1 MADEQVALASSR
13 GARWAYLAAGHS
25 FVALGIIGAFL
36 PVMPTTVFL
45 ILAASC
51 YARASTRFYHQL
63 VSHPTFGPIVLDWR
77 EHRSMKART
86 KGMAVVMILV
96 TFAITLWLSPITWVR
111 ILHIGIGAALVAFI
125 LRIKTRP

>member
-25 FVALGIIGAFL
+25 FVALGIVGAFL
-36 PVMPTTVFL
+36 PLMPTTVFL

-51 YARASTRFYHQL
+51 YARASTQFYHRL
-63 VSHPTFGPIVLDWR
+63 MSHPTFGPIVREWR
-77 EHRSMKART
+77 EHRSMTAPATRL
-86 KGMAVVMILV
+86 AVTMILV
-96 TFAITLWLSPITWVR
+96 TFAVTLWVIPLAWVR
-111 ILHIGIGAALVAFI
+111 VLHIGIGAALVAFI